1 MAERTYAQ
9 TISFVIQNTIFKKTK
24 TEKVTF
30 EYAEERTPSDE
41 MGILCAYVYDKVLN
55 FKEAE
60 KIYDLMW
67 EHKIGCLHAVGVYFN
82 FIDVNDTRFLGKTS
96 LDFGA

>member
-1 MAERTYAQ
+1 MTERNYAQ
-9 TISFVIQNTIFKKTK
+9 TVSFVLLNTIIKKTK

-30 EYAEERTPSDE
+30 EHARERTSSDE
-41 MGILCAYVYDKVLN
+41 MGVLCACVYDKVLN

-67 EHKIGCLHAVGVYFN
+67 EHKIGALHAMGVYFN
-82 FIDVNDTRFLGKTS
+82 FIDVDDTRFLKK
-96 LDFGA
+96 APKC